1 MIEKTSPGVAPGSAE
16 RNATASSPAVASLAA
31 GRGSSAL
38 RRFARS
44 PSAVLGAAL
53 LGVIVLLALI
63 GMRWTPFDP
72 VAINTAVR
80 LTEPG
85 PPYWLGTDHFGR
97 DILSRLLAGAHLSLL
112 IGLVSV
118 TLAVGIGLLL
128 GLPAGYAGGWLD
140 MVVMRAMDLLLA
152 FPSVLLALGIVAIL
166 GPSLANVMLAVGI
179 ASIPTYTRL
188 VRASV
193 LTVRN
198 LPYIEAAQA
207 TGCSQTR
214 ILLRHILPNIL
225 APLIVLATLGTAS
238 AILTGAA
245 LSFLG
250 LGAQPPTPEW
260 GAILSEARNYMRLG
274 WWLTVFPGLAIAV
287 TVLSLNLL
295 GDGLR
300 DLLDPQMRNT

>member
-1 MIEKTSPGVAPGSAE
+1 MSEPRHWTKNISRFNRSRSA
-16 RNATASSPAVASLAA
+16 TL
-31 GRGSSAL
+31 G
-38 RRFARS
+38 
-44 PSAVLGAAL
+44 AVLFAA
-53 LGVIVLLALI
+53 IVALALI
-63 GMRWTPFDP
+63 GNRLTPYDP
-72 VAINTAVR
+72 VAINTAIR

-118 TLAVGIGLLL
+118 SLAVGVGLVL
-128 GLPAGYAGGWLD
+128 GLPAGYTGGWLD
-140 MVVMRAMDLLLA
+140 MLVMRAMDLLLS
-152 FPSVLLALGIVAIL
+152 FPSVLLALGIVAII
-166 GPSLANVMLAVGI
+166 GPSLVNVMLAVGI
-179 ASIPTYTRL
+179 ASIPAYTRL

-193 LTVRN
+193 LTVRA
-198 LPYIEAAQA
+198 LPYIEAAQSI
-207 TGCSQTR
+207 GCSQLR
-214 ILLRHILPNIL
+214 ILVRHILPNIL
-225 APLIVLATLGTAS
+225 APLIVLATLGTAG

-287 TVLSLNLL
+287 TVLALNLL

-300 DLLDPQMRNT
+300 DLLDPQMRE